1 MGAVGKSSP
10 NAREFRARPA
20 RRLAVLA
27 AASGLFVGVV
37 GCSSDEQSAIKD
49 RCTQAPAP
57 HIEWARCQLRG
68 ADLRNANLQGAL
80 IHDVDLGGANLT
92 GANLSEASVAN
103 TEFEDAVLFRAN
115 LKDTLFSGGDIHLG
129 KFCKTTMPG
138 GEIANGDC

>member
-1 MGAVGKSSP
+1 MNAVGKGAP
-10 NAREFRARPA
+10 NVTGFGARQA
-20 RRLAVLA
+20 RRIAMLA
-27 AASGLFVGVV
+27 AASALLVGAA

-57 HIEWARCQLRG
+57 HVEWAKCQLRG
-68 ADLRNANLQGAL
+68 ADLRNANLQEAF
-80 IHDVDLGGANLT
+80 IHDVDLSGANLT
-92 GANLSEASVAN
+92 GVNLSQARVTN
-103 TEFEDAVLFRAN
+103 TEFEDAVLHRAN